1 MSELAEIRRRF
12 AVSERTNDVGLRFNL
27 DRLESR
33 DKYSGVTLGAFRR
46 GKMVSWVPGATILV
60 WTNCARQ
67 ETMTGVPWPHCMFL
81 QVIGGSDGGSIH
93 CPECRE
99 QLAAIRSQKIVVA
112 PQPKKGQL
120 RLF

>member
-1 MSELAEIRRRF
+1 MSDISIVRWYHGISDE
-12 AVSERTNDVGLRFNL
+12 TNNLGLSLNL
-27 DRLESR
+27 DRLEDR
-33 DKYSGVTLGAFRR
+33 GKHSGVTLGAIRR

-60 WTNCARQ
+60 WTKCARQ
-67 ETMTGVPWPHCMFL
+67 ETVTGVPWPHCVFL
-81 QVIGGSDGGSIH
+81 QVIGGPDGGSIH
-93 CPECRE
+93 CPACRE